1 MSKTNTIEFPFTY
14 DEYRRVQIA
23 HKKGI
28 ASLSDI
34 AGMALYLRNTPQEYM
49 NKLLDDSEY
58 KQLVEEA

>member
-1 MSKTNTIEFPFTY
+1 MEPTVEFPFTY
-14 DEYRRVQIA
+14 DEYRRVKIA

-34 AGMALYLRNTPQEYM
+34 AGMAFYLENTPQEYM